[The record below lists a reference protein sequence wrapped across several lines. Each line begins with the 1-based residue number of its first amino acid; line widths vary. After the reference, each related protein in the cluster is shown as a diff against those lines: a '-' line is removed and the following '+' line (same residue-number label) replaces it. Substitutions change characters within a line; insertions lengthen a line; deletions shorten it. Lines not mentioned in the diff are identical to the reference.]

1 MLSLS
6 LLLRVLFTTSSS
18 YCAYHL
24 CVCEH
29 RQKRLTRK
37 RDWPLRVLWG
47 KRRETWRERVEFKKN
62 EREKF
67 EKISLPLFDHENER
81 NLEISFF
88 SSSLF
93 RGCHTSSEK
102 KKRERNK
109 QHTGWGGG
117 WWWCVAAVTA
127 LSVVARCPS
136 TTTETAEEDRRARA
150 PGERNAWFLW
160 TY

>member
-6 LLLRVLFTTSSS
+6 LLLRVLFTSSS

-29 RQKRLTRK
+29 RQKRLTHK
-37 RDWPLRVLWG
+37 RDWLRVLWG
-47 KRRETWRERVEFKKN
+47 KRRETWRERVEFKN
-62 EREKF
+62 EREKL
-67 EKISLPLFDHENER
+67 EKISLLFDHENER

-88 SSSLF
+88 PHLCF
-93 RGCHTSSEK
+93 VVTLLQSEK
-102 KKRERNK
+102 RKERERNK

-117 WWWCVAAVTA
+117 WWWCVAAVIA